1 MLQSLWCSFGG
12 FKEKV
17 TLEHIFKEVIS
28 VGEMDVELLPQN
40 GKKKKTTNT
49 EMVYTYK

>member
-12 FKEKV
+12 FKEKG

-28 VGEMDVELLPQN
+28 VGEMDVDLLPQN
-40 GKKKKTTNT
+40 GKKTNNT
-49 EMVYTYK
+49 EMVYTYRI